1 MQKKYKLLAISLF
14 ISLLSWSQTGKLVGK
29 VIDGD
34 SNETLAFANIIAKGT
49 TTGANSDF
57 EGKYVLKL
65 APGTYTISFSFLGY
79 KTKNITEV
87 EIKSDEI
94 SNLDVILNP
103 AGISFDTVVITAK
116 KARNTETAIL
126 NVQKKSVNLLDGIS
140 AQTFQKLAVSNVASA
155 IKNVPGVSVQGSK
168 YVYVRGLGDRYTK
181 SILNG
186 MDIPGLDP
194 DRNTVQ
200 LDLFPTNIIDNVQ
213 VIKSSTADL
222 SADFTGGVINIITK
236 DFPNKKTTSF
246 SINGSYNPSMH
257 FNANY
262 LNYKGSPTDFLGFD
276 NGSRDLPI
284 SRYQPIPDPFSNN
297 PALVT
302 IIKQFNP
309 VLKANKAKSFMD
321 FGLSYTHGNQFTL
334 KNDNVI
340 GYLAAVSYKNKTNF
354 YHNFETGAYR
364 KPINKSVND
373 LQLSDKRIGDLGSNE
388 VLISGL
394 VGVTYKTAKSK
405 YKLSA
410 MHIQNGESTAGY
422 FKQIK
427 VFSDQVTLYKD
438 NLQYTQRSISNLLL
452 SGKHASQ
459 DASFITEWKISPT
472 YSLIKD
478 KDFRE
483 VPFQF
488 DEITGQYSIR
498 PSSAGN
504 PKRIW
509 RTLDEINVASKL
521 DFTKTHQLFN
531 HASKLKFGTA
541 FTYKNRNFSID
552 SYLMQIRGSS
562 GESLN
567 GDANALLSNTNIW
580 SPNTGVGTFISG
592 NYEPANTF
600 KSYNLNIA
608 VYGSESLELFDKLKA
623 IVGLRVEKFQQFYT
637 GQNNNGSIIYNNIK
651 TIDKLDL
658 FPSTN
663 FIYGLNDDTN
673 IRLSYSKT
681 VARPSFKEASIT
693 QIYDPITNLTFNGN
707 LELKPSYIN
716 NFDFR
721 VEKFGNKAQLLAV
734 SAFYKIFKDPI
745 ELSFFSASAPDNLQP
760 RNIGE
765 AKVYGLEFDIRKNLG
780 FISQK
785 MSNLNVNI
793 NASLIKSKQTMDK
806 TPNGEYDSKLLNL
819 RVGESISG
827 TRPLQGQSPY
837 LINAGLSYSNDNKSL
852 QTGLYFNVQGKS
864 LEVVGIGA
872 IPDVYTMPFNSLNF
886 TFSKA
891 FGEDKNSIISV
902 KLDNILNNE
911 RESHYQSYK
920 AQDQIFSKRHI
931 GQAFSVGYSVKF

>member
-1 MQKKYKLLAISLF
+1 MQKKYKLLAIGLF
-14 ISLLSWSQTGKLVGK
+14 ISLFSWSQTGKLVGK
-29 VIDGD
+29 VIDGN
-34 SNETLAFANIIAKGT
+34 SNETLAFANVIAKGT
-49 TTGANSDF
+49 TIGTNSDF
-57 EGKYVLKL
+57 EGKYELKL
-65 APGTYTISFSFLGY
+65 SPGTYTISFSFLGY
-79 KTKNITEV
+79 ETKNITEV
-87 EIKSDEI
+87 VIKEGEV

-140 AQTFQKLAVSNVASA
+140 AQTFQKLSVSNVASA
-155 IKNVPGVSVQGSK
+155 VKNVPGVSVQGSK

-186 MDIPGLDP
+186 VDIPGLDP

-200 LDLFPTNIIDNVQ
+200 LDIFPTNIIDNVQ

-222 SADFTGGVINIITK
+222 SSDFTGGVVNIITK
-236 DFPNKKTTSF
+236 DFPNKKVNSF

-257 FNANY
+257 FNSNY
-262 LNYKGSPTDFLGFD
+262 LKYKGSPTDFLGFD
-276 NGSRDLPI
+276 NGNRDLPI

-321 FGLSYTHGNQFTL
+321 FGLSYTNGNQFQL

-340 GYLAAVSYKNKTNF
+340 GYLAAISYKNKTKF
-354 YHNFETGAYR
+354 YHNFETGSYR
-364 KPINKSVND
+364 KSIDKSVNN
-373 LQLSDKRIGDLGSNE
+373 LELSENRVGDLGSNE
-388 VLISGL
+388 VLLSGL

-410 MHIQNGESTAGY
+410 MHLQNGESTAGY

-427 VFSDQVTLYKD
+427 VFSDQVTFFKD

-452 SGKHASQ
+452 NGKHSND

-472 YSLIKD
+472 YSLIED

-483 VPFQF
+483 TPFQV
-488 DEITGQYSIR
+488 DEVTGQYAIR

-509 RTLDEINVASKL
+509 RTLDEINLVSKL
-521 DFTKTHQLFN
+521 DFTKTHQLFKKP
-531 HASKLKFGTA
+531 SKFKFGA
-541 FTYKNRNFSID
+541 GFIYKKRNFSID
-552 SYLMQIRGSS
+552 SYILQIRGSS

-567 GDANALLSNTNIW
+567 GDANALLSNANIW
-580 SPNTGVGTFISG
+580 DPNTGLGTYISG

-600 KSYNLNIA
+600 KSYNLNTA
-608 VYGSESLELFDKLKA
+608 VYGSETLELFEKLKA
-623 IVGLRVEKFQQFYT
+623 IIGLRMEKFQQFYT
-637 GQNNNGSIIYNNIK
+637 GQNNSGSVIYNNVK

-673 IRLSYSKT
+673 FRLSYSKT

-707 LELKPSYIN
+707 LNLKPSYIN

-721 VEKFGNKAQLLAV
+721 IEKFGDKAQLVAL
-734 SAFYKIFKDPI
+734 SAFYKTFKDPI

-785 MSNLNVNI
+785 MSNLNVNL
-793 NASLIKSKQTMDK
+793 NASFIKSKQTMDK
-806 TPNGEYDSKLLNL
+806 SLNGEYDSKILNL
-819 RVGESISG
+819 RDGESISD
-827 TRPLQGQSPY
+827 TRQLQGQSPY
-837 LINAGLSYSNDNKSL
+837 LINAGIAYSNDDKSL
-852 QTGLYFNVQGKS
+852 QTGLYYNVQGKS
-864 LEVVGIGA
+864 LEIVGIGA

-891 FGEDKNSIISV
+891 FGEDQKSSISI
-902 KLDNILNNE
+902 KFDNILNNE